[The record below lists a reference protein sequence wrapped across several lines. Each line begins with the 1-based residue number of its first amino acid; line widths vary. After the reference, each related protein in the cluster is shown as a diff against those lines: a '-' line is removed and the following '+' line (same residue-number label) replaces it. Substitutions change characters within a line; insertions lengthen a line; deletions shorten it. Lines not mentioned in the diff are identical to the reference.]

1 MSLNKFTPIAM
12 KCNKE
17 QWEDIKPL
25 LVKDNILTRHITSF
39 DHNTWLTNNY
49 MDIKLNIS
57 NVSICSVSFFK
68 RKIYTEWDKNIFLNA
83 CEIETEVNFIVN
95 RWYKVIYNT
104 SRNFYIKYKKTSKCG
119 NKIEGESITDG
130 LYRKYY
136 YWSAGDFIKQALNTG
151 PLVDLTEIQEYL
163 PDNHVDKFKPKF
175 TIADLASGKC
185 AVIND
190 GTEEELNKVLQMAFP
205 YGNQEYPIQG
215 INKYYH
221 CIPHYKQEWTFT
233 NGEINLPTQ
242 SVKDFLIDAF
252 ILPEKWCIL
261 RTEENAD
268 TVNSFFSKP
277 ENNKEGYLYIDNT
290 GYLISEYLNTCNWIG
305 APSIKPDE
313 DYTEITFEQFKKYIL
328 KQDNMNTINID
339 KRFPFYLDP
348 RNAQRII
355 DIACSTWKPK
365 LASMWAHNMVL
376 GNSIEISEE
385 FYKEMRNA
393 CSVEQHRLFD
403 SIFGKDVED
412 FPYKVNDWITINGV
426 VVKITEINT
435 DSSHIYWIKH
445 TPNAN
450 TGGGFSFKCYK
461 NRIRFATSEEI
472 AKAICPYKDGEL
484 IWVKTDGVWIL
495 RYSNGKITSS
505 GDAEVYYNQLKDGSV
520 IRWPIHRKAE
530 GITLP
535 E

>member
-25 LVKDNILTRHITSF
+25 LAKDNILTRHITSF
-39 DHNTWLTNNY
+39 NDNTWLTNNY
-49 MDIKLNIS
+49 ISIKLNIS
-57 NVSICSVSFFK
+57 NISICSASFFK
-68 RKIYTEWDKNIFLNA
+68 RKLYDEWNKNIFLEA
-83 CEIETEVNFIVN
+83 CGIETETSFIVDK
-95 RWYKVIYNT
+95 WYKVTYDI
-104 SRNFYIKYKKTSKCG
+104 SRNVYIKYKKTSKCG
-119 NKIEGESITDG
+119 SKIEGETITDG
-130 LYRKYY
+130 LYRKYD
-136 YWSAGDFIKQALNTG
+136 YWSAGDFIKEALNTG

-163 PDNHVDKFKPKF
+163 PDNHVDKFKSEF
-175 TIADLASGKC
+175 
-185 AVIND
+185 V
-190 GTEEELNKVLQMAFP
+190 
-205 YGNQEYPIQG
+205 
-215 INKYYH
+215 
-221 CIPHYKQEWTFT
+221 
-233 NGEINLPTQ
+233 
-242 SVKDFLIDAF
+242 
-252 ILPEKWCIL
+252 LPEKWHVIVTKDNIKYFKSL
-261 RTEENAD
+261 PNYTHLNLG
-268 TVNSFFSKP
+268 TYTSITS
-277 ENNKEGYLYIDNT
+277 IDNGWDT
-290 GYLISEYLNTCNWIG
+290 INL
-305 APSIKPDE
+305 PK
-313 DYTEITFEQFKKYIL
+313 DYQEITFEQFKKYIL
-328 KQDNMNTINID
+328 KQDNMSTINID

-365 LASMWAHNMVL
+365 LAFMWAQNMVL
-376 GNSIEISEE
+376 GKSIEISEE

-393 CSVEQHRLFD
+393 CTVEQHTLFN

-412 FPYKVNDWITINGV
+412 FPYKIGNWITIDGV
-426 VVKITEINT
+426 VVKIIEINK
-435 DSSHIYWIKH
+435 DSSHIYWVKH

-484 IWVKTDGVWIL
+484 IWIKTNGVWLL

-520 IRWPIHRKAE
+520 TRWPIHRKAE

>member
-25 LVKDNILTRHITSF
+25 LVKDNILIRHMISF
-39 DHNTWLTNNY
+39 DHNIWLTNNY

-57 NVSICSVSFFK
+57 NVSICSASFFK
-68 RKIYTEWDKNIFLNA
+68 GEIYTEWDKNIFLNA
-83 CEIETEVNFIVN
+83 CGIETEANFIVD
-95 RWYKVIYNT
+95 RWYKVIYNI
-104 SRNFYIKYKKTSKCG
+104 SRNVYIKYKKTSKCG
-119 NKIEGESITDG
+119 SKIEGETITDG
-130 LYRKYY
+130 LYRKYD
-136 YWSAGDFIKQALNTG
+136 YWSAGYYIKEALNTG
-151 PLVDLTEIQEYL
+151 PLVDLIEIQDYL
-163 PDNHVDKFKPKF
+163 PDNHVDKFKPEF
-175 TIADLASGKC
+175 
-185 AVIND
+185 V
-190 GTEEELNKVLQMAFP
+190 
-205 YGNQEYPIQG
+205 
-215 INKYYH
+215 
-221 CIPHYKQEWTFT
+221 
-233 NGEINLPTQ
+233 
-242 SVKDFLIDAF
+242 
-252 ILPEKWCIL
+252 LPEKWHVIVTKDNIKYFKSL
-261 RTEENAD
+261 PNYTHLNLG
-268 TVNSFFSKP
+268 TYTSITS
-277 ENNKEGYLYIDNT
+277 IDNGWDT
-290 GYLISEYLNTCNWIG
+290 INLR
-305 APSIKPDE
+305 K
-313 DYTEITFEQFKKYIL
+313 DYQEITFEQFKKYIL
-328 KQDNMNTINID
+328 KQDNMDTTNID
-339 KRFPFYLDP
+339 KRFPFYLQP
-348 RNAQRII
+348 VNAQTII
-355 DIACSTWKPK
+355 NIACSTWKPK

-412 FPYKVNDWITINGV
+412 FPYKVGNWIAIDGV
-426 VVKITEINT
+426 VAKITEINT

-484 IWVKTDGVWIL
+484 IWVKTNGVWLL

-505 GDAEVYYNQLKDGSV
+505 GDAEVYYNQLKGGSV
-520 IRWPIHRKAE
+520 TRWPIHRKAE

>member
-12 KCNKE
+12 KFNKE

-25 LVKDNILTRHITSF
+25 LVRDNILIRHITSF
-39 DHNTWLTNNY
+39 DHYIWLTNNY

-57 NVSICSVSFFK
+57 NISICSASFFK

-83 CEIETEVNFIVN
+83 CGIETEANFIVD

-119 NKIEGESITDG
+119 NKIEGETITDG
-130 LYRKYY
+130 LYRKYD
-136 YWSAGDFIKQALNTG
+136 YWSVGDFIKEALNTG
-151 PLVDLTEIQEYL
+151 PLVDLIEIQDYL
-163 PDNHVDKFKPKF
+163 PDNHVDKFKSEF
-175 TIADLASGKC
+175 
-185 AVIND
+185 V
-190 GTEEELNKVLQMAFP
+190 
-205 YGNQEYPIQG
+205 
-215 INKYYH
+215 
-221 CIPHYKQEWTFT
+221 
-233 NGEINLPTQ
+233 
-242 SVKDFLIDAF
+242 
-252 ILPEKWCIL
+252 LPEKWCLKI
-261 RTEENAD
+261 TKENLD
-268 TVNSFFSKP
+268 FCKSL
-277 ENNKEGYLYIDNT
+277 ENNELHYKKNYNYYVNGYYSAIRSDSGLY
-290 GYLISEYLNTCNWIG
+290 GFS
-305 APSIKPDE
+305 SIPITH
-313 DYTEITFEQFKKYIL
+313 TEITFEQFKKYVL
-328 KQDNMNTINID
+328 KQDNMSTINID
-339 KRFPFYLDP
+339 KRFPFYLQP
-348 RNAQRII
+348 VNAQKII

-403 SIFGKDVED
+403 SIFGKDVEN
-412 FPYKVNDWITINGV
+412 FPYKVGNWIAIDGV
-426 VVKITEINT
+426 VAKITEINT

-445 TPNAN
+445 TPNTN
-450 TGGGFSFKCYK
+450 TGGGFSFKWYE

-484 IWVKTDGVWIL
+484 IWVKTNGVWLL

-520 IRWPIHRKAE
+520 TRWPIHRKAE

>member
-25 LVKDNILTRHITSF
+25 LVRDNILIRHVTTF
-39 DHNTWLTNNY
+39 DDDIWLTNNY
-49 MDIKLNIS
+49 IGIKLNIS
-57 NVSICSVSFFK
+57 NVSIWSASLFK

-83 CEIETEVNFIVN
+83 CGIETEANFIVD

-119 NKIEGESITDG
+119 NKIEGETITDG
-130 LYRKYY
+130 LYRKYDFK
-136 YWSAGDFIKQALNTG
+136 SVGDFIKEALNTG

-163 PDNHVDKFKPKF
+163 PDDHVDKFKSEF
-175 TIADLASGKC
+175 
-185 AVIND
+185 V
-190 GTEEELNKVLQMAFP
+190 
-205 YGNQEYPIQG
+205 
-215 INKYYH
+215 
-221 CIPHYKQEWTFT
+221 
-233 NGEINLPTQ
+233 
-242 SVKDFLIDAF
+242 
-252 ILPEKWCIL
+252 LPEKWHVIVTKDNIKYFKSL
-261 RTEENAD
+261 PNYTHLNLG
-268 TVNSFFSKP
+268 TYTSITS
-277 ENNKEGYLYIDNT
+277 IDNGWDT
-290 GYLISEYLNTCNWIG
+290 INL
-305 APSIKPDE
+305 PK
-313 DYTEITFEQFKKYIL
+313 DYQEITFEQFKKYIL

-393 CSVEQHRLFD
+393 CTVEQHTLFD
-403 SIFGKDVED
+403 SIFGKDIEE
-412 FPYKVNDWITINGV
+412 FPYKVNDWITIDGV
-426 VVKITEINT
+426 VAKITGINK

-472 AKAICPYKDGEL
+472 AKASCPYKDGEL
-484 IWVKTDGVWIL
+484 IWVKTNGVWIL

-520 IRWPIHRKAE
+520 TRWPIHRKAE

>member
-25 LVKDNILTRHITSF
+25 LVKNNILIRHITSF
-39 DHNTWLTNNY
+39 DHNIWLTNNY
-49 MDIKLNIS
+49 IGLNLNIS
-57 NVSICSVSFFK
+57 NVSICSASFFK
-68 RKIYTEWDKNIFLNA
+68 GIIYTEWDKNIFLNA
-83 CEIETEVNFIVN
+83 CGIETEANFIVD

-119 NKIEGESITDG
+119 NKIEGETITDG
-130 LYRKYY
+130 LYRKYD
-136 YWSAGDFIKQALNTG
+136 YWSAGDFIKEALNTG
-151 PLVDLTEIQEYL
+151 PLVDLTEIQDYL
-163 PDNHVDKFKPKF
+163 PDNHVDKFKSEF
-175 TIADLASGKC
+175 
-185 AVIND
+185 V
-190 GTEEELNKVLQMAFP
+190 
-205 YGNQEYPIQG
+205 
-215 INKYYH
+215 
-221 CIPHYKQEWTFT
+221 
-233 NGEINLPTQ
+233 
-242 SVKDFLIDAF
+242 
-252 ILPEKWCIL
+252 LPEKWHVIVTKDNIKYFKSL
-261 RTEENAD
+261 PNYTHLNLG
-268 TVNSFFSKP
+268 TYTSITS
-277 ENNKEGYLYIDNT
+277 IDNGWDT
-290 GYLISEYLNTCNWIG
+290 INLR
-305 APSIKPDE
+305 K
-313 DYTEITFEQFKKYIL
+313 DYQEITFEQFKKYIL

-393 CSVEQHRLFD
+393 CTVEQHILFD

-412 FPYKVNDWITINGV
+412 FPYKVNDWITIDGV

-461 NRIRFATSEEI
+461 NRIRFATPEEI
-472 AKAICPYKDGEL
+472 AKASCPYKDGEL
-484 IWVKTDGVWIL
+484 IWVKTNGVWIL

-505 GDAEVYYNQLKDGSV
+505 GDAEAYFNQLKGGSV
-520 IRWPIHRKAE
+520 TRWPIHRKAE

>member
-25 LVKDNILTRHITSF
+25 LVKNNILIRHITSF
-39 DHNTWLTNNY
+39 DHNIWLTNNY
-49 MDIKLNIS
+49 IGLNLNIS
-57 NVSICSVSFFK
+57 NVSICSASFFK
-68 RKIYTEWDKNIFLNA
+68 GKIYTEWDKNIFLNA
-83 CEIETEVNFIVN
+83 CGIETEANFIVD

-119 NKIEGESITDG
+119 NKIEGETITDG
-130 LYRKYY
+130 LYRKYD
-136 YWSAGDFIKQALNTG
+136 YWSAGDFIKEALNTG

-163 PDNHVDKFKPKF
+163 PDDHVDKFKPEF
-175 TIADLASGKC
+175 
-185 AVIND
+185 V
-190 GTEEELNKVLQMAFP
+190 
-205 YGNQEYPIQG
+205 
-215 INKYYH
+215 
-221 CIPHYKQEWTFT
+221 
-233 NGEINLPTQ
+233 
-242 SVKDFLIDAF
+242 
-252 ILPEKWCIL
+252 LPEKWCIVL
-261 RTEENAD
+261 TTENKNYVQENFPIKRGLNFDSFGGYYYIQGNSALAS
-268 TVNSFFSKP
+268 VNVP
-277 ENNKEGYLYIDNT
+277 
-290 GYLISEYLNTCNWIG
+290 
-305 APSIKPDE
+305 PS
-313 DYTEITFEQFKKYIL
+313 YTEITFEQFKKYVL
-328 KQDNMNTINID
+328 KQNNMSTINTY

-393 CSVEQHRLFD
+393 CTVEQHILFD

-412 FPYKVNDWITINGV
+412 FPYKVNDWITIDGV
-426 VVKITEINT
+426 VVKITEINK

-461 NRIRFATSEEI
+461 NRIRFATPEEI
-472 AKAICPYKDGEL
+472 AKASCSYKDGEL
-484 IWVKTDGVWIL
+484 IWVKTNGVWIL

-505 GDAEVYYNQLKDGSV
+505 GDAEVYYNQLKGGSV
-520 IRWPIHRKAE
+520 TRWPIHRKAE

>member
-25 LVKDNILTRHITSF
+25 LVKDNILTRHITTF
-39 DHNTWLTNNY
+39 DDDTYLTNNY

-57 NVSICSVSFFK
+57 NVSICSASFFK

-83 CEIETEVNFIVN
+83 CGIETEANFIVD

-119 NKIEGESITDG
+119 NTIEGETITDG
-130 LYRKYY
+130 LYRKYD
-136 YWSAGDFIKQALNTG
+136 YWSARDFIKEALNTG
-151 PLVDLTEIQEYL
+151 PLVDLTEIQDYL
-163 PDNHVDKFKPKF
+163 PDNHVDKFKSEF
-175 TIADLASGKC
+175 
-185 AVIND
+185 V
-190 GTEEELNKVLQMAFP
+190 
-205 YGNQEYPIQG
+205 
-215 INKYYH
+215 
-221 CIPHYKQEWTFT
+221 
-233 NGEINLPTQ
+233 
-242 SVKDFLIDAF
+242 
-252 ILPEKWCIL
+252 LPEKWCVKVTKDNIKYFKSL
-261 RTEENAD
+261 PNYTHLNLG
-268 TVNSFFSKP
+268 TYTSITS
-277 ENNKEGYLYIDNT
+277 IDNGWDT
-290 GYLISEYLNTCNWIG
+290 INLR
-305 APSIKPDE
+305 K
-313 DYTEITFEQFKKYIL
+313 DYQEITFEQFKKYIL
-328 KQDNMNTINID
+328 KQDNMSTINID
-339 KRFPFYLDP
+339 KRFPFYLQP
-348 RNAQRII
+348 VNAQKII

-412 FPYKVNDWITINGV
+412 FPYKVGDWIAIDGV
-426 VVKITEINT
+426 VAKITEINT

-472 AKAICPYKDGEL
+472 AKASCPYKDGEL
-484 IWVKTDGVWIL
+484 IWVKTNGVWLL

-520 IRWPIHRKAE
+520 TRWPIHRKAE

>member
-25 LVKDNILTRHITSF
+25 LVKDNILTRHIISF
-39 DHNTWLTNNY
+39 DYDTYLTNNY

-57 NVSICSVSFFK
+57 NVPIWSASFFK
-68 RKIYTEWDKNIFLNA
+68 RNIYSEWDKNIFLNA
-83 CEIETEVNFIVN
+83 CGI
-95 RWYKVIYNT
+95 
-104 SRNFYIKYKKTSKCG
+104 
-119 NKIEGESITDG
+119 
-130 LYRKYY
+130 
-136 YWSAGDFIKQALNTG
+136 
-151 PLVDLTEIQEYL
+151 
-163 PDNHVDKFKPKF
+163 
-175 TIADLASGKC
+175 
-185 AVIND
+185 
-190 GTEEELNKVLQMAFP
+190 EEEFV
-205 YGNQEYPIQG
+205 
-215 INKYYH
+215 
-221 CIPHYKQEWTFT
+221 
-233 NGEINLPTQ
+233 
-242 SVKDFLIDAF
+242 
-252 ILPEKWCIL
+252 LPEKWCVKV
-261 RTEENAD
+261 TNENKD
-268 TVNSFFSKP
+268 VVYRWKL
-277 ENNKEGYLYIDNT
+277 ENTRCTTYISAGYYASYNGLWGIK
-290 GYLISEYLNTCNWIG
+290 ISNDI
-305 APSIKPDE
+305 
-313 DYTEITFEQFKKYIL
+313 TEITFEQFKKYVL
-328 KQDNMNTINID
+328 KENNMNTTNTD
-339 KRFPFYLDP
+339 KRFPFYLQP
-348 RNAQRII
+348 VNAQKII

-412 FPYKVNDWITINGV
+412 FPYKVGNWIAIDGV
-426 VVKITEINT
+426 VAKITEINT

-472 AKAICPYKDGEL
+472 AKASCPYKDGEL
-484 IWVKTDGVWIL
+484 IWVKTNGVWLL

-520 IRWPIHRKAE
+520 TRWPIHRKAE

>member
-25 LVKDNILTRHITSF
+25 LVKDNILTRHITTF
-39 DHNTWLTNNY
+39 DDDTYLTNNY

-57 NVSICSVSFFK
+57 NVSICSASFFK

-83 CEIETEVNFIVN
+83 CGIETEANFIVD

-119 NKIEGESITDG
+119 NTIEGETITDG
-130 LYRKYY
+130 LYRKYD
-136 YWSAGDFIKQALNTG
+136 YWSARDFIKEALNTG
-151 PLVDLTEIQEYL
+151 PLVDLTEIQDYL
-163 PDNHVDKFKPKF
+163 PDNHVDKFKSEF
-175 TIADLASGKC
+175 
-185 AVIND
+185 V
-190 GTEEELNKVLQMAFP
+190 
-205 YGNQEYPIQG
+205 
-215 INKYYH
+215 
-221 CIPHYKQEWTFT
+221 
-233 NGEINLPTQ
+233 
-242 SVKDFLIDAF
+242 
-252 ILPEKWCIL
+252 LPEKWCVKVTKDNIKYFKSL
-261 RTEENAD
+261 PNYTHLNLG
-268 TVNSFFSKP
+268 TYTSITS
-277 ENNKEGYLYIDNT
+277 IDNGWDT
-290 GYLISEYLNTCNWIG
+290 INLR
-305 APSIKPDE
+305 K
-313 DYTEITFEQFKKYIL
+313 DYQEITFEQFKKYIL
-328 KQDNMNTINID
+328 KQDNMNTTNTD
-339 KRFPFYLDP
+339 KRFPFYLQP
-348 RNAQRII
+348 VNAQKII

-412 FPYKVNDWITINGV
+412 FPYKVGNWIAIDGV
-426 VVKITEINT
+426 VAKITEINT

-472 AKAICPYKDGEL
+472 AKASCPYKDGEL
-484 IWVKTDGVWIL
+484 IWVKTNGVWLL

-520 IRWPIHRKAE
+520 TRWPIHRKAE

>member
-25 LVKDNILTRHITSF
+25 LVKDNILTRHIISF
-39 DHNTWLTNNY
+39 DYDTYLTNNY

-57 NVSICSVSFFK
+57 NVPIWSASFFK
-68 RKIYTEWDKNIFLNA
+68 RNIYSEWDKNIFLNA
-83 CEIETEVNFIVN
+83 CGI
-95 RWYKVIYNT
+95 
-104 SRNFYIKYKKTSKCG
+104 
-119 NKIEGESITDG
+119 
-130 LYRKYY
+130 
-136 YWSAGDFIKQALNTG
+136 
-151 PLVDLTEIQEYL
+151 
-163 PDNHVDKFKPKF
+163 
-175 TIADLASGKC
+175 
-185 AVIND
+185 
-190 GTEEELNKVLQMAFP
+190 EEEFV
-205 YGNQEYPIQG
+205 
-215 INKYYH
+215 
-221 CIPHYKQEWTFT
+221 
-233 NGEINLPTQ
+233 
-242 SVKDFLIDAF
+242 
-252 ILPEKWCIL
+252 LPEKWCIV
-261 RTEENAD
+261 TTSENF
-268 TVNSFFSKP
+268 TVVKLWLQNVKNYGLYNCDWSIGNIYCIDEGIKVSGWMHYA
-277 ENNKEGYLYIDNT
+277 KEQKKG
-290 GYLISEYLNTCNWIG
+290 
-305 APSIKPDE
+305 
-313 DYTEITFEQFKKYIL
+313 YTEITYKQFCKYVL
-328 KQDNMNTINID
+328 KQEIKTNMNN
-339 KRFPFYLDP
+339 KFPFYLNPND
-348 RNAQRII
+348 AQKII
-355 DIACSTWKPK
+355 DSACSQWKTQ
-365 LASMWAHNMVL
+365 LATIWA
-376 GNSIEISEE
+376 NSIVLNKQIEIREE

-412 FPYKVNDWITINGV
+412 FPYKVGDWIAIDGV
-426 VVKITEINT
+426 VAKITEINT

-484 IWVKTDGVWIL
+484 IWVKTNGVWLL

-520 IRWPIHRKAE
+520 TRWPIHRKAE

>member
-39 DHNTWLTNNY
+39 NDNTWLTNNY
-49 MDIKLNIS
+49 IGIKLNIS
-57 NVSICSVSFFK
+57 NVSICSAYFFK
-68 RKIYTEWDKNIFLNA
+68 RKLYDEWNKNIFLEA
-83 CEIETEVNFIVN
+83 CGIETEANFIVD
-95 RWYKVIYNT
+95 RWYKVIYDI
-104 SRNFYIKYKKTSKCG
+104 SRNVYIKYKKTSKCG
-119 NKIEGESITDG
+119 SKIEGETITDG
-130 LYRKYY
+130 LYRKYD
-136 YWSAGDFIKQALNTG
+136 YWSAGDFIKEALNTG
-151 PLVDLTEIQEYL
+151 PLVDLTEIQDYL
-163 PDNHVDKFKPKF
+163 PDNHVDKFKSEF
-175 TIADLASGKC
+175 
-185 AVIND
+185 
-190 GTEEELNKVLQMAFP
+190 VL
-205 YGNQEYPIQG
+205 
-215 INKYYH
+215 
-221 CIPHYKQEWTFT
+221 
-233 NGEINLPTQ
+233 
-242 SVKDFLIDAF
+242 S
-252 ILPEKWCIL
+252 EKWCVKV
-261 RTEENAD
+261 TNENKD
-268 TVNSFFSKP
+268 VMHCWKL
-277 ENNKEGYLYIDNT
+277 ENTKCTTYTSAGYYTSYNGLWGT
-290 GYLISEYLNTCNWIG
+290 KISNDMI
-305 APSIKPDE
+305 
-313 DYTEITFEQFKKYIL
+313 EITFEQFKKYIL

-339 KRFPFYLDP
+339 KRFPFYLQP
-348 RNAQRII
+348 VNAQII
-355 DIACSTWKPK
+355 INIACSTWKPK
-365 LASMWAHNMVL
+365 LASMWANNIVL
-376 GNSIEISEE
+376 NKSIEISEE

-412 FPYKVNDWITINGV
+412 FPYKVGDWIAIDGV
-426 VVKITEINT
+426 VAKITEINT

-484 IWVKTDGVWIL
+484 IWVKTNGVWLL

-520 IRWPIHRKAE
+520 TRWPIHRKAE

>member
-25 LVKDNILTRHITSF
+25 LVKNNILIRHITSF
-39 DHNTWLTNNY
+39 DHNIWLTNNY
-49 MDIKLNIS
+49 IGLNLNIS
-57 NVSICSVSFFK
+57 NVSICSASFFK
-68 RKIYTEWDKNIFLNA
+68 GKIYTEWDKNIFLNA
-83 CEIETEVNFIVN
+83 CGIETEANFIVD

-119 NKIEGESITDG
+119 NKIEGETITDG
-130 LYRKYY
+130 LYRKYD
-136 YWSAGDFIKQALNTG
+136 YWSAGDFIKEALNTG

-163 PDNHVDKFKPKF
+163 PDDHVDKFKPEF
-175 TIADLASGKC
+175 
-185 AVIND
+185 V
-190 GTEEELNKVLQMAFP
+190 
-205 YGNQEYPIQG
+205 
-215 INKYYH
+215 
-221 CIPHYKQEWTFT
+221 
-233 NGEINLPTQ
+233 
-242 SVKDFLIDAF
+242 
-252 ILPEKWCIL
+252 LPEKWYLELKSEFAQIICDYVIKVKSHYYNEWKPNNIL
-261 RTEENAD
+261 RNKYISND
-268 TVNSFFSKP
+268 T
-277 ENNKEGYLYIDNT
+277 NT
-290 GYLISEYLNTCNWIG
+290 GPVLSSN
-305 APSIKPDE
+305 SI
-313 DYTEITFEQFKKYIL
+313 YGTEITFEQFKKYVL
-328 KQDNMNTINID
+328 KQNNMSTINTY

-393 CSVEQHRLFD
+393 CTVEQHILFD

-412 FPYKVNDWITINGV
+412 FPYKVNDWITIDGV

-461 NRIRFATSEEI
+461 NRIRFATPEEI
-472 AKAICPYKDGEL
+472 AKASCPYKDGEL
-484 IWVKTDGVWIL
+484 IWVKTNGVWIL

-505 GDAEVYYNQLKDGSV
+505 GDAEVYYNQLKGGSV
-520 IRWPIHRKAE
+520 TRWPIHRKAE